1 MQDTICGKLCKKG
14 KSLKQAKGLV
24 KYSCSYFTFS
34 TCSNFLLVPVSLDI
48 YLRRQNKY
56 EVRLHM
62 RDIQNRARRDGVPGV
77 SGRGRGA
84 GQRAPPPCPSSYC
97 GSPGR
102 WATNGELACPCAHKF
117 SEGSPEPSPRVD
129 TRVQLCLGA
138 FSPQVREDAGEAR
151 THVYG
156 RPACVRAFG
165 PCVPE
170 DASQVRHDTC
180 AYRPC
185 PHVSAGA
192 WV

>member
-1 MQDTICGKLCKKG
+1 MAG
-14 KSLKQAKGLV
+14 
-24 KYSCSYFTFS
+24 
-34 TCSNFLLVPVSLDI
+34 
-48 YLRRQNKY
+48 
-56 EVRLHM
+56 
-62 RDIQNRARRDGVPGV
+62 
-77 SGRGRGA
+77 GRGA

-97 GSPGR
+97 GSR
-102 WATNGELACPCAHKF
+102 GELACPCVHLF
-117 SEGSPEPSPRVD
+117 SEGSPD

-138 FSPQVREDAGEAR
+138 FSPQVREDAREAR

-156 RPACVRAFG
+156 CPACVRAFG

-192 WV
+192 WVRPPCPREHGEEGEGRGHSPGTKGAAQLRARFSSYLLTQSHSKTN